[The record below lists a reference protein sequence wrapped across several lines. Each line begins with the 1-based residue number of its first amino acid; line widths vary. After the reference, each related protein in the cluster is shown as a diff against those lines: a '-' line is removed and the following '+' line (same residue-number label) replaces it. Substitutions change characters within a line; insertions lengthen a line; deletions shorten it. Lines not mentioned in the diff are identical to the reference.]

1 MKRQGMGIMVTNTE
15 KQPVNNVRNNQ
26 GQRNN
31 RGPQLTQEQRT
42 ENKKKTIVELIDKN
56 PINTKLVTT
65 ELSGSKRLAYA
76 IDEIE
81 SGEREVRLKMGSD
94 RLSWE
99 SAQIILESIS
109 WAQEKVEFA
118 VGILNSHG
126 YGTYR
131 RVNESRDEAQ
141 DLTKKLKS
149 TGVDPLSVAL
159 RQRAELVVGH
169 QNALIITMKARI
181 EEDRNAE
188 LAFEKSLELVNAAIT
203 TLRTSQADEYK
214 ATKEAEAKEKK
225 IAHEKR
231 VKEIADKKEKEKAEK
246 QAAHEARMKEQ
257 QDAKTKKLAEAVNQP
272 SDETITEDKKT
283 AKSA

>member
-1 MKRQGMGIMVTNTE
+1 MKRQGMDTMDTNTE
-15 KQPVNNVRNNQ
+15 KLRNDQ

-56 PINTKLVTT
+56 PINTKLITT

-81 SGEREVRLKMGSD
+81 SGERDVRLKMGSD

-99 SAQIILESIS
+99 SAQTILESIN
-109 WAQEKVEFA
+109 WAQDKVEFA
-118 VGILNSHG
+118 IGILNGYG

-141 DLTKKLKS
+141 DLTKELKT

-159 RQRAELVVGH
+159 RQRAELAMGH

-181 EEDRNAE
+181 EEDRNTE
-188 LAFEKSLELVNAAIT
+188 LAFKKSLELANATIA
-203 TLRTSQADEYK
+203 TLRISQADEHK
-214 ATKEAEAKEKK
+214 ATKAAEANEKK
-225 IAHEKR
+225 MAHDKR
-231 VKEIADKKEKEKAEK
+231 VKEIADKKEKEKADK
-246 QAAHEARMKEQ
+246 QAAHEARIKEQ

-272 SDETITEDKKT
+272 SDETIKEDKKT
-283 AKSA
+283 EKSA